1 MIHATTV
8 PATAQANWP
17 QWWKTAGMGVML
29 NPGDTKFVAFT
40 IPASVDIDVVSS
52 KLAVGDVVQY
62 GSESLAITEVYKA
75 GYDFNKV
82 GYPKGS
88 VKAGTLIV
96 FYKAVTG
103 DPYTLQAVAI
113 ANVAGLRLQDSIAI
127 ETAILPAPATSKN
140 NDSPVKE
147 PAVVTPVGEGL
158 PDTINQ
164 LSQFAIIAGLVVL
177 GIMAFKKYAR

>member
-17 QWWKTAGMGVML
+17 QWWRTSGMGVMI
-29 NPGDTKFVAFT
+29 NAGDTKFVAFT
-40 IPASVDIDVVSS
+40 IPASVDIDAVSS

-62 GSESLAITEVYKA
+62 GSESISITEVYKA
-75 GYDFNKV
+75 GYDFAKT
-82 GYPKGS
+82 GYPQGS
-88 VKAGTLIV
+88 VKAGTLV
-96 FYKAVTG
+96 YFYKANTP

-113 ANVAGLRLQDSIAI
+113 AGVIGLRLQDSIAI
-127 ETAILPAPATSKN
+127 EQAILAKPAIVKTD
-140 NDSPVKE
+140 DSPVKK
-147 PAVVTPVGEGL
+147 PTVVTPVGEGI

-164 LSQFAIIAGLVVL
+164 LSQFLIIGGLVVL

>member
-8 PATAQANWP
+8 PASAQANWP
-17 QWWKTAGMGVML
+17 QWWRTSGMGVMV
-29 NPGDTKFVAFT
+29 NAGDTKFVAFT
-40 IPASVDIDVVSS
+40 IPASVDIDAVSS
-52 KLAVGDVVQY
+52 TLAVGDVVQY
-62 GSESLAITEVYKA
+62 GSESIAITEVYKA

-82 GYPKGS
+82 GYPQGS
-88 VKAGTLIV
+88 VKASTIV
-96 FYKAVTG
+96 YFYKAQTA

-113 ANVAGLRLQDSIAI
+113 ANVIGLRLQDSLAI
-127 ETAILPAPATSKN
+127 ETAILEKPKTTVT
-140 NDSPVKE
+140 NDSPVKK

-164 LSQFAIIAGLVVL
+164 LSQFAIIGGLVVL

>member
-17 QWWKTAGMGVML
+17 QWWRTAGMGIML
-29 NPGDTKFVAFT
+29 NVGDVKFVAFT
-40 IPASVDIDVVSS
+40 IPASVDIDAVSS

-62 GSESLAITEVYKA
+62 GSESIAITEVYKA

-82 GYPKGS
+82 GYPQGS
-88 VKAGTLIV
+88 VKGGTLIF
-96 FYKAVTG
+96 FYKSLSAE
-103 DPYTLQAVAI
+103 PYTLQAVAI
-113 ANVAGLRLQDSIAI
+113 ANVIGLRLQDSIAI
-127 ETAILPAPATSKN
+127 ENAILASPAKVKTE
-140 NDSPVKE
+140 DSPVKN

-164 LSQFAIIAGLVVL
+164 LSQLAIIGGLVAL

>member
-17 QWWKTAGMGVML
+17 QWWRTSGMGIML
-29 NPGDTKFVAFT
+29 NAGDTKFVAFT
-40 IPASVDIDVVSS
+40 IPASVDIDAVSG

-62 GSESLAITEVYKA
+62 GSESVAITEVYKA

-82 GYPKGS
+82 GYPQGS

-96 FYKAVTG
+96 FYKAQTA

-113 ANVAGLRLQDSIAI
+113 ANVAGLRLQDSLAI
-127 ETAILPAPATSKN
+127 ETAILETPVKVKTV
-140 NDSPVKE
+140 DSPVKE
-147 PAVVTPVGEGL
+147 PAVVLPVGEGL

-164 LSQFAIIAGLVVL
+164 LSQFMIIGGLVVL

>member
-17 QWWKTAGMGVML
+17 QWWRTSAMGIMI
-29 NPGDTKFVAFT
+29 NAGDTKFVAFT
-40 IPASVDIDVVSS
+40 IPASVDQDAVAS
-52 KLAVGDVVQY
+52 KLSVGDVVQY
-62 GSESLAITEVYKA
+62 GSESIAITEVYKA
-75 GYDFNKV
+75 GYDFNKT
-82 GYPKGS
+82 GYPQGS
-88 VKAGTLIV
+88 VKGGTLIV
-96 FYKAVTG
+96 FYKALTP

-127 ETAILPAPATSKN
+127 EHAILEKPKTSVS

-147 PAVVTPVGEGL
+147 PAVVTPVGQGL

-164 LSQFAIIAGLVVL
+164 LSQFAIIGGLVVL
-177 GIMAFKKYAR
+177 GIMAFKKFAR

>member
-17 QWWKTAGMGVML
+17 QWWRTSGMGIML
-29 NPGDTKFVAFT
+29 NAGDTKFVAFT
-40 IPASVDIDVVSS
+40 IPASVDMDAVSS

-62 GSESLAITEVYKA
+62 GGESIAITEVYKA

-82 GYPKGS
+82 GYPQGS
-88 VKAGTLIV
+88 VKGGTLIV
-96 FYKAVTG
+96 FYKAITA
-103 DPYTLQAVAI
+103 DPYTLQAVAL

-127 ETAILPAPATSKN
+127 ENAILEKPKTTVTG
-140 NDSPVKE
+140 DSPVKT

-164 LSQFAIIAGLVVL
+164 LSQFAIIGGLVVL

>member
-1 MIHATTV
+1 
-8 PATAQANWP
+8 
-17 QWWKTAGMGVML
+17 MGVML
-29 NPGDTKFVAFT
+29 NAGDTKFVAFT
-40 IPASVDIDVVSS
+40 IPASVDIDAVSS

-62 GSESLAITEVYKA
+62 GSESIAITEVYKA

-82 GYPKGS
+82 GYPQGS
-88 VKAGTLIV
+88 VKAGTIV
-96 FYKAVTG
+96 YFYKAQTA

-113 ANVAGLRLQDSIAI
+113 ANVIGLRLQDSLAI
-127 ETAILPAPATSKN
+127 ETAILEKPKTSKTD
-140 NDSPVKE
+140 DSPVKT

-164 LSQFAIIAGLVVL
+164 LSQFAIIGGLVVL

>member
-17 QWWKTAGMGVML
+17 QWWRTSGMGVML
-29 NPGDTKFVAFT
+29 NAGDTKFVAFT
-40 IPASVDIDVVSS
+40 IPASVDQDVVSS
-52 KLAVGDVVQY
+52 KLSVGDVVQY

-75 GYDFNKV
+75 GYDFNKE
-82 GYPKGS
+82 GYPQGSLKG
-88 VKAGTLIV
+88 GTLVV
-96 FYKAVTG
+96 FYKALTA
-103 DPYTLQAVAI
+103 DPYTMQAVAI
-113 ANVAGLRLQDSIAI
+113 SNVVGMRLQDSIAI
-127 ETAILPAPATSKN
+127 ENAILEKPKTSKKD
-140 NDSPVKE
+140 DSPVKT